1 MGLRAK
7 ESMVAVERGKMSFH
21 HIPSTLAPQELAFM
35 HTTIPINCSTS
46 NLAID
51 LGSGQI
57 FFLNGKVGRSAMVLV
72 MARRA
77 P

>member
-1 MGLRAK
+1 
-7 ESMVAVERGKMSFH
+7 
-21 HIPSTLAPQELAFM
+21 M

-72 MARRA
+72 MARRV